1 MLRDCHCERSL
12 RSNLLVTRGLLRAQT
27 ARPRN
32 DSRVWLRLC
41 RARDWE
47 GRFGLRWE
55 FIAEAKRI
63 LEREQG
69 TIHKDWGG
77 KLPIALAYPN
87 TYQVG
92 MSSLGLQTVYRL
104 FNQRADVVCERVF
117 YRQGAGSR
125 PLISLESQRDVKDF
139 AVLAFSFSFEM
150 DYFNAVEMLRQAD
163 IPLLSEERAEGYP
176 LLLAGGPAVMANP
189 QPLAPIF
196 DAFAIGEGE
205 VIVPPL
211 METLQAGIAES
222 RDELLSAL
230 ANIPGIYVPTQ
241 YPISN
246 IQYPVKRQWMPNID
260 AHPATSVV
268 LTTDTEFGDMYLIEI
283 ARGCGR
289 GCRFCL
295 AGYTYRPV
303 RERSPA
309 VLLEQARDGL
319 SYRDKIGLVS
329 AAVSD
334 YSRLEELVTGLREMG
349 ARLSV
354 SSLRV
359 DPLPEALVRAL
370 AESGVQTLTIAPEAG
385 SQRLR
390 TLINKNVSEDDMM
403 RAAELAARYG
413 FAQLKLYFMLGLPTE
428 TDEDV
433 QALVDLVLAV
443 RERFPR
449 RITVNITPF
458 VPKAHTPFQWVAMA
472 AVESTKEELS
482 RIEQALRPGGIAVKA
497 ESPAWAAVQGV
508 LSRGDSRVGQ
518 ALVRVKKRSLAAWRR
533 ALRECQ
539 LDAAEYLRER
549 SVDESLPW
557 SVVDSGVSGDY
568 LWREMKRALKS
579 KAQSS
584 KSKQEGR
591 AIHAAM

>member
-1 MLRDCHCERSL
+1 LKW
-12 RSNLLVTRGLLRAQT
+12 Q
-27 ARPRN
+27 
-32 DSRVWLRLC
+32 
-41 RARDWE
+41 
-47 GRFGLRWE
+47 
-55 FIAEAKRI
+55 FIADAKRI
-63 LEREQG
+63 LGREQG

-92 MSSLGLQTVYRL
+92 MSNLGLQTVYRL

-117 YRQGAGSR
+117 YRQGADSR
-125 PLISLESQRDVKDF
+125 PLISLESQRDVNDF
-139 AVLAFSFSFEM
+139 AVLAFSISFEM

-163 IPLLSEERAEGYP
+163 IPPLAEERDEDHP
-176 LLLAGGPAVMANP
+176 LLLAGGPAVTANP
-189 QPLAPIF
+189 QPLTPIF
-196 DAFAIGEGE
+196 DAFAIGEAE
-205 VIVPPL
+205 IIVPL
-211 METLQAGIAES
+211 LVETLQAGIGES
-222 RDELLSAL
+222 RGDLLSAL
-230 ANIPGIYVPTQ
+230 ANIPGLYVPSQ

-246 IQYPVKRQWMPNID
+246 IQYPVKRQWITD
-260 AHPATSVV
+260 LDICPATSVV
-268 LTTDTEFGDMYLIEI
+268 LTPDTEFGDMYLIEI

-309 VLLEQARDGL
+309 VLLEQAKEGMH
-319 SYRDKIGLVS
+319 YRDRIGLVS

-349 ARLSV
+349 VRLSA

-390 TLINKNVSEDDMM
+390 NLINKNVSEDDLM
-403 RAAELAARYG
+403 RAVELAARYR

-428 TDEDV
+428 TDEDI
-433 QALVDLVLAV
+433 QALIDLVLAV

-449 RITVNITPF
+449 RITVNVTPF

-472 AVESTKEELS
+472 PVEGLKEGLN
-482 RIEQALRPGGIAVKA
+482 RIEQSLRAKGIAVRA

-518 ALVRVKKRSLAAWRR
+518 TLVRVKQRSLAAWRR
-533 ALRECQ
+533 ALWECQ
-539 LDAAEYLRER
+539 LDATEYLRER
-549 SVDESLPW
+549 SWDEPLPW
-557 SVVDSGVSGDY
+557 AVVDSGVSRDY
-568 LWREMKRALKS
+568 LWREMNRALRTKCVDCV
-579 KAQSS
+579 
-584 KSKQEGR
+584 
-591 AIHAAM
+591 